1 MKLPHKKSWSGRF
14 EKTSDPLL
22 ERFNASLSFDQRLF
36 AEDIEGSLAHAEML
50 QKIGVLTE
58 SEWEEIFRGLSEI
71 KKEFK
76 LGKVVLDDTME
87 DIHMAIETLLVN
99 KIGNVG
105 KKLHTGRSRNDQVAL
120 DLRLYCRKKIW
131 EILNQISSVQKALV
145 STAEN
150 NLNVVMPGYTHLQ
163 RAQPILAAHHLM
175 AYFEMLTRDF
185 ERFTQTG
192 KRLAVSPLGSGA
204 LAGSTFDLD
213 REFVAKKLELNG
225 VTHNSLDAVSDRD
238 FVAEIL
244 FNNALLIAHLSRFA
258 EELVLWCSQEFQF
271 IKLPED
277 FCTGSSMMPQ
287 KINPDV
293 PELIRGKTGR
303 VYGHLIS
310 LLTVIKGL
318 PLAYNKDL
326 QEDKEA
332 LFDSVDTILDI
343 LEILERLVSGL
354 SFNAEKTKKANEE
367 GFVLATDLA
376 DYLVGKKIAFREA
389 HEIVGTII
397 RYCLENK
404 TTLENLPL
412 KKLKEFSSQFSEDVK
427 HWLNV
432 YNSINRRKGIGG
444 TAATC
449 VKKEIQRAKKIL
461 GMKK

>member
-76 LGKVVLDDTME
+76 LGKVVLDDTLE

-192 KRLAVSPLGSGA
+192 KRLAVSPLG
-204 LAGSTFDLD
+204 
-213 REFVAKKLELNG
+213 
-225 VTHNSLDAVSDRD
+225 
-238 FVAEIL
+238 
-244 FNNALLIAHLSRFA
+244 
-258 EELVLWCSQEFQF
+258 
-271 IKLPED
+271 
-277 FCTGSSMMPQ
+277 
-287 KINPDV
+287 
-293 PELIRGKTGR
+293 
-303 VYGHLIS
+303 
-310 LLTVIKGL
+310 
-318 PLAYNKDL
+318 
-326 QEDKEA
+326 
-332 LFDSVDTILDI
+332 
-343 LEILERLVSGL
+343 
-354 SFNAEKTKKANEE
+354 
-367 GFVLATDLA
+367 
-376 DYLVGKKIAFREA
+376 
-389 HEIVGTII
+389 
-397 RYCLENK
+397 
-404 TTLENLPL
+404 
-412 KKLKEFSSQFSEDVK
+412 
-427 HWLNV
+427 
-432 YNSINRRKGIGG
+432 
-444 TAATC
+444 
-449 VKKEIQRAKKIL
+449 
-461 GMKK
+461 